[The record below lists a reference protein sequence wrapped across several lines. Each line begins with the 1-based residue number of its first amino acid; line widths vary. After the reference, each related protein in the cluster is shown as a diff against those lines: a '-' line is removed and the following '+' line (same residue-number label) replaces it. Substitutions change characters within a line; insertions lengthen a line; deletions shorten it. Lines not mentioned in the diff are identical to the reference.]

1 MATKKNG
8 NLSGKL
14 GNEIH
19 SSWNGRPYTRRRPE
33 SVANPRT
40 EAQQGHRNAFA
51 EISRLSSK
59 MKAAHLIGLHWK
71 AMREKLNT
79 HCVFKKINKDLYN
92 ENGIDYPGI
101 AVSYGSVPSAEITSA
116 QMDGNGVLKVT
127 FDSYGTSKDAADTFH
142 LFVYCP
148 ELQEGGLAP
157 YVRRSDGVITAVIPE
172 TWRANTLHCYAFL
185 RNKKGQTSDTI
196 YFQPR

>member
-79 HCVFKKINKDLYN
+79 HCVFKKINKDLSRN
-92 ENGIDYPGI
+92 CCQLRLCPFSGDYVCADGRER
-101 AVSYGSVPSAEITSA
+101 SAEGDFRQLWYLEGCGRHFSPLHILS
-116 QMDGNGVLKVT
+116 
-127 FDSYGTSKDAADTFH
+127 GTS
-142 LFVYCP
+142 
-148 ELQEGGLAP
+148 GG
-157 YVRRSDGVITAVIPE
+157 RTC
-172 TWRANTLHCYAFL
+172 TLCKA
-185 RNKKGQTSDTI
+185 Q
-196 YFQPR
+196 

>member
-1 MATKKNG
+1 MATIKNG

-14 GNEIH
+14 GDEIH
-19 SSWNGRPYTRRRPE
+19 SSWHGRPYTKRRPE

-40 EAQQGHRNAFA
+40 EAQQEHRNAFA

-59 MKAAHLIGLHWK
+59 MKAAHHIGLHWK

-79 HCVFKKINKDLYN
+79 HCVFKKINKDCYN
-92 ENGIDYPGI
+92 EDGIIYPRVV
-101 AVSYGSVPSAEITSA
+101 VSCGSVPTADITYA
-116 QMDGNGVLKVT
+116 QIDEKGVLKVA
-127 FDSYGTSKDAADTFH
+127 FESYCSPKDMIDTFH

-157 YVRRSDGVITAVIPE
+157 YVTRSDGVITAVIPE
-172 TWRANTLHCYAFL
+172 AWRACPLHCYAFL

-196 YFQPR
+196 YFQL